1 MRMRKWLWTLVGVGF
16 LLGLKGIA
24 LAHPPVSLDVALQPE
39 GKLRIQVSH
48 TVNDPAKH
56 FINRVVITRD
66 GKALAEQ
73 SFVGQTDKTGLEVE
87 IPVSGLSKGQTIQV
101 EADCNIFGSL
111 KKSVTL

>member
-1 MRMRKWLWTLVGVGF
+1 MKKWLWTLVGVGL

-24 LAHPPVSLDVALQPE
+24 LAHPPVSLDVVLQPE

-66 GKALAEQ
+66 GKVLAEKG
-73 SFVGQTDKTGLEVE
+73 FGDQTDRTGLGVE
-87 IPVSGLSKGQTIQV
+87 IPVPGLAKGQTIQV

-111 KKSVTL
+111 KRSFTL

>member
-1 MRMRKWLWTLVGVGF
+1 MKKWLLPLLGVG
-16 LLGLKGIA
+16 LLLSLKGIA
-24 LAHPPVSLDVALQPE
+24 LAHPPVSLDVALLPE

-66 GKALAEQ
+66 GKVLAEQ
-73 SFVGQTDKTGLEVE
+73 SFVGQTGKTGLEVE
-87 IPVSGLSKGQTIQV
+87 IPVTGLSKGQTIQV

>member
-1 MRMRKWLWTLVGVGF
+1 MKKWLLPILGVGF
-16 LLGLKGIA
+16 LLAFKGIA
-24 LAHPPVSLDVALQPE
+24 LAHPPVSIDVALQPE

-56 FINRVVITRD
+56 FINRIVITRD
-66 GKALAEQ
+66 GKVLAEQ
-73 SFVGQTDKTGLEVE
+73 SFVRQTGKTGLEVE
-87 IPVSGLSKGQTIQV
+87 IPVTGLSKGQTIQV